1 MHKRHTQ
8 TPIQAS
14 YNLDNEVN
22 VKEYPYYRNIPIES
36 IAERQQQMLQQYN
49 SVAVC
54 NTSVTPFA
62 PFAPITSVE
71 SLYEEQKEQKEQ
83 REQREQREQPLYTK
97 PPPPSPLPVLHLIKI
112 PGENMYRVDI
122 RTMEKKLEDLQR
134 EINEN
139 TEKLS
144 EQRRAIVLNEESIQK
159 QNHTINKQNN
169 TIQNNVIYIQ
179 HQLQAYNYNVEI
191 IHQQVYTYESNNTYI
206 ESQKET
212 LNSLQTQIL
221 ECEEQNKKTYQETEA
236 QQKQITYQK
245 TMLSAFSTMI
255 NNPEYFTELISLSLR
270 S

>member
-83 REQREQREQPLYTK
+83 KEQPLYTK

-144 EQRRAIVLNEESIQK
+144 EQRRAMVLNEESIQK
-159 QNHTINKQNN
+159 QFQIISKQNTTN
-169 TIQNNVIYIQ
+169 NNNIVCIQQ
-179 HQLQAYNYNVEI
+179 QLQGYNYNDRLI
-191 IHQQVYTYESNNTYI
+191 QQQIYTYQSNNAYI
-206 ESQKET
+206 ESQNET
-212 LNSLQTQIL
+212 LDSLQTQIL
-221 ECEEQNKKTYQETEA
+221 ECEEQNKKTYQETESYQRQMA
-236 QQKQITYQK
+236 YQK
-245 TMLSAFSTMI
+245 TMLSTFNTMI

>member
-83 REQREQREQPLYTK
+83 KVFQ
-97 PPPPSPLPVLHLIKI
+97 
-112 PGENMYRVDI
+112 
-122 RTMEKKLEDLQR
+122 
-134 EINEN
+134 
-139 TEKLS
+139 
-144 EQRRAIVLNEESIQK
+144 
-159 QNHTINKQNN
+159 
-169 TIQNNVIYIQ
+169 
-179 HQLQAYNYNVEI
+179 
-191 IHQQVYTYESNNTYI
+191 
-206 ESQKET
+206 
-212 LNSLQTQIL
+212 
-221 ECEEQNKKTYQETEA
+221 
-236 QQKQITYQK
+236 
-245 TMLSAFSTMI
+245 
-255 NNPEYFTELISLSLR
+255 SLR
-270 S
+270 RHHTRVP